1 MIYYLFQY
9 NSTTYFFS
17 LAKIPMQDPDPK
29 LTTAALRVRIQ
40 TSLKNKKWATN
51 AKEWPTHSSLP
62 KDIQKKLTALL
73 DPDP

>member
-1 MIYYLFQY
+1 MIYYLFEY

-40 TSLKNKKWATN
+40 TSLKNTQWAT
-51 AKEWPTHSSLP
+51 
-62 KDIQKKLTALL
+62 
-73 DPDP
+73 